1 MQTRIPI
8 EKPATTISRPIRKI
22 QECGMVKTDL
32 PATVQIYHHTR
43 NLALCEYLSILTVRR
58 PYSVAKYS
66 YNNQ

>member
-1 MQTRIPI
+1 
-8 EKPATTISRPIRKI
+8 
-22 QECGMVKTDL
+22 MVKTDL